1 MSKESFDRLLKSGI
15 VVLDGATGTELAKEG
30 MPGGVCPEAW
40 VLEHPDAINRLHA
53 RYEAAGSQIVYAP
66 TFGGNPFKLAEF
78 GLREKVHDVNERLA
92 AISKRGVKK
101 ALVFGDVAPTGKF
114 VEPFGELPFED
125 AVSAYKLQV
134 EGLLAGGVDGFA
146 VETMM
151 DLQEARAALIAIR
164 ELDADIPVIVTM
176 TFDESMHT
184 LTGNTPESAVVALQA
199 LGASAVGCNCST
211 GPERMLETITA
222 MMRVARVP
230 LVAKPNAGMPKL
242 EDGRTVFGMSAET
255 FGELASKIAAG
266 GASIVGGCCGTTPEH
281 IRALADRVRDLK
293 PNYDAG
299 AQHPF
304 VSSSREVLELGAG
317 CPFCVIGERLN
328 PTGKKA
334 LQAELRA
341 GKFDL
346 VRKFAKEQAEAGA
359 GMLDVNCGLPGVD
372 EAATLRQIVSIL
384 SVESRLPLCI
394 DTTNPEAAESALR
407 LYPGRALFNS
417 ISAEK
422 NRLEKVLPIAAKYG
436 AQIIALPLD
445 DAGIPQTATE
455 RAERVL
461 RIEKEAAKYGIRH
474 DGIVVDAL
482 VMTVSVNQECAQ
494 TSLDTIEWVAREW
507 KGGTVCGLSNISFGL
522 PRREIVNLAF
532 LGCAI
537 GRGLTMAIANPM
549 NASIMEMAHGTD
561 VLFSRDE
568 HSAAFIAKYSTTV
581 AAPAAKTETAQ
592 ISPEQRAMNALI
604 DGDRS
609 TLDAA
614 IDELLAAGMPAGKIV
629 DEILVPGITQVGE
642 KYEKQEFFLPQL
654 MGGARAMEHA
664 VAKLE
669 PLLNSG
675 KSGESN
681 GKIILATVKGDI
693 HDIGKNIVAMMLKNY
708 GFEVIDLGKDVPAEV
723 IVGRAEKEG
732 VSIIGL
738 SALMTTT
745 MGEMRNVI
753 ELARKRG
760 LDNVAF
766 IVGGAVVDEEFAKS
780 IGAEYSADAMETVRL
795 AQRIMGRS
803 TAN

>member
-1 MSKESFDRLLKSGI
+1 MNKEAFYRLLQSRI

-30 MPGGVCPEAW
+30 MPAGVCPEAW
-40 VLEHPDAINRLHA
+40 VLEHSDAINRLHA

-78 GLREKVHDVNERLA
+78 GLRERGHEVNERLA
-92 AISKRGVKK
+92 AISKRGVKN

-114 VEPFGELPFED
+114 VEPFGDLPFDD
-125 AVSAYKLQV
+125 AVAAYKLQV

-184 LTGNTPESAVVALQA
+184 LTGNTPEAAVVALQA

-211 GPERMLETITA
+211 GPEKMLETITA
-222 MMRVARVP
+222 MRRVARVP

-242 EDGRTVFGMSAET
+242 ENGRTVFGMNPET
-255 FGELASKIAAG
+255 FGELASKIAVG
-266 GASIVGGCCGTTPEH
+266 GASIVGGCCGTTPDH
-281 IRALADRVRDLK
+281 IHALAEKVRAMK
-293 PNYDAG
+293 PHERTSEP
-299 AQHPF
+299 QPF
-304 VSSSREVLELGAG
+304 VSSTREVLELGAG

-394 DTTNPEAAESALR
+394 DTTNPEAAEAALR

-445 DAGIPQTATE
+445 DNGIPQTVAE

-461 RIEKEAAKYGIRH
+461 RIEKEAAKYGVRH
-474 DGIVVDAL
+474 DGIIVDAL

-494 TSLDTIEWVAREW
+494 TALDTIEWVTRVW

-522 PRREIVNLAF
+522 PRRDIVNLAF

-568 HSAAFIAKYSTTV
+568 HSTAFIAKYSNT
-581 AAPAAKTETAQ
+581 AGAPAAKAETAAV
-592 ISPEQRAMNALI
+592 SPEQRAMNALL

-609 TLDAA
+609 ALGTA
-614 IDELLAAGMPAGKIV
+614 IDELLASGMPAGRIV

-654 MGGARAMEHA
+654 MGGARAMEFA

-675 KSGESN
+675 KAEESN

-723 IVGRAEKEG
+723 IVGRAEKDG

-760 LDNVAF
+760 LKNVAF

-780 IGAEYSADAMETVRL
+780 IGAEYSADAMETVRI
-795 AQRIMGRS
+795 AQRLMGR
-803 TAN
+803 